1 MKRKMRWKMWLA
13 GLLCISMLLS
23 FPENS
28 VKAEEGSSSTEFDP
42 YSIIYDAMEYEVY
55 LQQHQDAAH
64 PNREIVIEG
73 GSFLTA
79 PEGTEV
85 LGAYEGYNGNA
96 VLTPEEGEVTWKVE
110 VPESGF
116 YNMEFTYYPTKGK
129 NNTVERALY
138 INGEIPFQGAQY
150 LEFSRVWE
158 NEEDIQKDARENDV
172 RPKQQ
177 EAPEW
182 RKAYAM
188 DSNGFHTRGYQFY
201 FEKGTNQI
209 TLSAT
214 KEPVIL
220 GNITLKQQEVLPLY
234 AEYIAAW
241 RSAGAT
247 EVKLETPIKIQGEDA
262 SYKSDSTL
270 YPITDRTSPLTEP
283 ASARKLRLNTI
294 GGTNWSRIG
303 QWITWDIEVPEDGLY
318 EIDIKYRQNTK
329 QGVTVSRSLEID
341 GEVPFEE
348 ARELYFL
355 YKNDWCME
363 TPGNE
368 DGNYYFYLTAG
379 KHTVTLEV
387 TLGQELSEILRMAD
401 DSVYELNRAY
411 RLLLM
416 VIGSSPDTM
425 RDYQLEKKTPEALQI
440 LEEQYS
446 VIKKM
451 SEKLNE
457 YSEGSKGSDGAAI
470 DNLINQLA
478 RMTEEPETIAKQWG
492 SFKDNIV
499 ALSSWALGMKEQPLE
514 IDYLLISAPGAK
526 LPRAEANFFQKIWH
540 EIVKFFASFIEDYD
554 SIGEVY
560 ADAIEVWVLAD
571 AGSVSSVSGSG
582 RDSANIIKT
591 LVDNYFVPDTGIP
604 VNIKLVNKDV
614 LLSATLAGTGPD
626 VALNVAGKEPV
637 NYALR
642 NAVADLTQFE
652 DYEEVTSWFH
662 EEATKQFEYNG
673 GVYGLP
679 QTMSF
684 HVMFYRAD
692 ILKDLGAKVP
702 SNWDE
707 FYETLAII
715 QKNNMNVGIFPDY
728 TTYAM
733 FLYQHGGEFYANEGK
748 RSGLDSEGAI
758 AAFQMWSGNYANYRM
773 PITFDFANRFR
784 TGEMPL
790 AIGDYTNY
798 NYLTVFAPEIRG
810 LWGFTVVPA
819 YIDENG
825 VENRAVSAWES
836 ASIIMETSEQ
846 KEHSWEF
853 LKWWMSA
860 ETQSNYCNDIENVL
874 GVAGRV
880 ATANL
885 EALESLAWSRTD
897 YNQLMNQ
904 MKWVKAIPEVPGG
917 YFTERNIKNAFYTV
931 YNSQEDAR
939 ETLENYVKTI
949 NNEIENKRKEFNLEL
964 E

>member
-1 MKRKMRWKMWLA
+1 MKKRSRWKKYMA
-13 GLLCISMLLS
+13 GLLC
-23 FPENS
+23 FS
-28 VKAEEGSSSTEFDP
+28 VLASPVQITARAEAEETATEYDP
-42 YSIIYDAMEYEVY
+42 FSIIYDAMEYEDY
-55 LQQHQDAAH
+55 LESHKNAGYPIQ
-64 PNREIVIEG
+64 EIVIEG
-73 GSFLTA
+73 GSFLEA
-79 PEGTEV
+79 PEGTVV
-85 LGAYEGYNGNA
+85 LGSYEGYTGNA
-96 VLTPEEGEVTWKVE
+96 VLTPEEGDVTWEVE
-110 VPESGF
+110 IPESGF
-116 YNMEFTYYPTKGK
+116 YNIELTYYPTEGK
-129 NNTVERALY
+129 NNTIERALY

-158 NEEDIQKDARENDV
+158 DETGIYLDSRDNEV
-172 RPKQQ
+172 RPKQI

-182 RKAYAM
+182 RSAYAM
-188 DSNGFHTRGYQFY
+188 DSNGFYTRAYQFY
-201 FEKGTNQI
+201 FEKGSSRI
-209 TLSAT
+209 TLSAA
-214 KEPVIL
+214 KEPVII
-220 GNITLKQQEVLPLY
+220 GNLTLKQQETLPSY
-234 AEYIAAW
+234 EEYLEGWKA
-241 RSAGAT
+241 AGAEDAQT
-247 EVKLETPIKIQGEDA
+247 ENIKIQGEA
-262 SYKSDSTL
+262 AAYKSDSTL
-270 YPITDRTSPLTEP
+270 YPVTDRTSPLTEP
-283 ASARKLRLNTI
+283 ASARKLCLNTI
-294 GGTNWSRIG
+294 GGTNWSQIG
-303 QWITWDIEVPEDGLY
+303 QWISWEVEVPEDGLY

-329 QGVTVSRSLEID
+329 QGVTVSRALAID

-355 YKNDWCME
+355 YKNDWCML
-363 TPGNE
+363 TPGNGDE
-368 DGNYYFYLTAG
+368 AYRFYMTAG
-379 KHTVTLEV
+379 THTITLEV
-387 TLGQELSEILRMAD
+387 TLGQELSEILRMTD
-401 DSVYELNRAY
+401 ESVYELNRAY

-440 LEEQYS
+440 LAEQYEAVQEIS
-446 VIKKM
+446 KKLE
-451 SEKLNE
+451 S
-457 YSEGSKGSDGAAI
+457 YSKGSKGSDGAAI
-470 DNLINQLA
+470 DNLLNQLA
-478 RMTEEPETIAKQWG
+478 RMSKEPETIAKQWG

-514 IDYLLISAPGAK
+514 IDYIIVASPGAE
-526 LPRAEANFFQKIWH
+526 LPKVEANFFQKLWH
-540 EIVKFFASFIEDYD
+540 EIVKFFASFVEDYD

-560 ADAIEVWVLAD
+560 ADAIEVWILAD

-582 RDSANIIKT
+582 RDQANIIKT
-591 LVDNYFVPDTGIP
+591 MVDNYFVPETGIP

-652 DYEEVTSWFH
+652 DYEEVTTWFH
-662 EEATKQFEYNG
+662 EEAMTQFTYDG
-673 GVYGLP
+673 GVYALP

-692 ILKDLGAKVP
+692 ILKELGAKVP
-702 SNWDE
+702 TNWDE

-715 QKNNMNVGIFPDY
+715 QKNNMNVGVFPDY

-733 FLYQHGGEFYANEGK
+733 FLYQHGGEFYAEEGK
-748 RSGLDSEGAI
+748 RSGLDSEEAI

-798 NYLTVFAPEIRG
+798 NYLTVFAPEIKG

-819 YIDENG
+819 YVDENG
-825 VENRAVSAWES
+825 NENRSVSAWET
-836 ASIIMETSEQ
+836 ASIIMETSDQ
-846 KEHSWEF
+846 KENAWEF

-860 ETQSNYCNDIENVL
+860 ETQSNYGNDIENVL

-885 EALESLAWSRTD
+885 EALESLPWSSND
-897 YNQLMNQ
+897 YGQLKAQ
-904 MKWVKAIPEVPGG
+904 MEWVKAIPEVPGG
-917 YFTERNIKNAFYTV
+917 YFTERNIKFAFYTV

-964 E
+964 D

>member
-1 MKRKMRWKMWLA
+1 MKRKSRWKMWIA
-13 GLLCISMLLS
+13 GLLCFSMLAS
-23 FPENS
+23 S
-28 VKAEEGSSSTEFDP
+28 AGITAKAETEGSETGFDP
-42 YSIIYDAMEYEVY
+42 FSIIYDAMEYEEY
-55 LQQHQDAAH
+55 LAAH
-64 PNREIVIEG
+64 KDAGCPDREIVIEG
-73 GSFLTA
+73 GDFLTA
-79 PEGTEV
+79 PEGTEL
-85 LGAYEGYNGNA
+85 LGNYEGYAGNA
-96 VLTPEEGEVTWKVE
+96 VLTPEEGEITWEVD

-116 YNMEFTYYPTKGK
+116 YNMEFTYYPAKGK

-158 NEEDIQKDARENDV
+158 DETEIEKDARDNDV
-172 RPKQQ
+172 RPKQA

-182 RKAYAM
+182 RTVYAM
-188 DSNGFHTRGYQFY
+188 DCNGFYTRGYQFY
-201 FEKGTNQI
+201 FEKGVNQI

-214 KEPVIL
+214 KEPVII
-220 GNITLKQQEVLPLY
+220 GNLTLKQQESLPSY
-234 AEYIAAW
+234 EEYITAW
-241 RSAGAT
+241 RTAGAQDVRM
-247 EVKLETPIKIQGEDA
+247 ENKKVQGEDA
-262 SYKSDSTL
+262 AYKSDSTL
-270 YPITDRTSPLTEP
+270 YPVADRTSPLTEP

-294 GGTNWSRIG
+294 GGTNWSQIG
-303 QWITWDIEVPEDGLY
+303 QWITWEIEVPEDGLY

-329 QGVTVSRSLEID
+329 QGVTVSRSLAID
-341 GEVPFEE
+341 GEIPFEE

-355 YKNDWCME
+355 YKNDWCML

-368 DGNYYFYLTAG
+368 NENYRFYMTAG
-379 KHTVTLEV
+379 KHTITLEV
-387 TLGQELSEILRMAD
+387 TLGQELSEILRMTD

-416 VIGSSPDTM
+416 VIGSTPDTM
-425 RDYQLEKKTPEALQI
+425 RDYQLEKKTPEALKI
-440 LEEQYS
+440 LAEQYEAVQEIS
-446 VIKKM
+446 RR
-451 SEKLNE
+451 LDA
-457 YSEGSKGSDGAAI
+457 YSEGSKGSDSAAI
-470 DNLINQLA
+470 DNLINQLK
-478 RMTEEPETIAKQWG
+478 RMSEEPETIAKQWG

-499 ALSSWALGMKEQPLE
+499 ALGSWALGMKEQPLE
-514 IDYLLISAPGAK
+514 IDYLIVATPEAE
-526 LPRAEANFFQKIWH
+526 LPKVEANFFQKIWH
-540 EIVKFFASFIEDYD
+540 EIVKFFASFVEDYD

-560 ADAIEVWVLAD
+560 EDAIEVWVLAD

-582 RDSANIIKT
+582 RDQANIIKT
-591 LVDNYFVPDTGIP
+591 LVDNYFVPETGIP

-642 NAVADLTQFE
+642 NAVTDLTQFE

-662 EEATKQFEYNG
+662 EEAMTQFTYDG
-673 GVYGLP
+673 GVYALP

-702 SNWDE
+702 TNWDE

-748 RSGLDSEGAI
+748 RSGLDSEEAI

-825 VENRAVSAWES
+825 VENRAVSAWET
-836 ASIIMETSEQ
+836 ASIIMDTSDK
-846 KEHSWEF
+846 KENSWEF

-860 ETQSNYCNDIENVL
+860 ETQSNYGTDIENVL

-885 EALESLAWSRTD
+885 EALESLAWSSND
-897 YNQLMNQ
+897 YNQLMSQ
-904 MKWVKAIPEVPGG
+904 MQWVKAIPEVPGG
-917 YFTERNIKNAFYTV
+917 YFTERNIKNAFYSV